1 MIEYYKH
8 VGMLERLERRNYRFL
23 TLPIGS
29 AFIMRK
35 RNLRRKD
42 NEFSSE
48 RVEFEVE
55 MFGRILDL

>member
-1 MIEYYKH
+1 MIEYCKY

-23 TLPIGS
+23 ILFIGLL
-29 AFIMRK
+29 FIMRK
-35 RNLRRKD
+35 RNLRGKD
-42 NEFSSE
+42 NEFSFE